1 MRANC
6 VSRSSDRAE
15 YDAALLS
22 SVDSHFKVESKTN
35 RLARW
40 ELPVSDFLTS
50 TEDYSGMNFG
60 QLLTHLRPPK
70 ITPEQFVELKDRV
83 EKLGKQ
89 SLAPTSSGQILSL
102 LEKYDVEVPKEVVEG
117 LLKTPQGGARKP
129 VGMTA
134 KQWLA
139 APKPE
144 APPDWSLITCKGLH
158 RTLYKDCQQ
167 HYQPSLYYKLSRMH
181 HSDTV
186 RTRTATGALGLSR
199 PGTQLEGRGGDS
211 GMAELLRTRTAST
224 AMSRVG
230 TADTKSTRAQTAMSG
245 HSSTSQFTSIALP
258 KAKPPKAG
266 YKSKVDVDT
275 HDSFLRQGSGDLSSL
290 AWTRRKGCDR
300 RAAVHAAS
308 GIRSVLSAIS
318 RSTVAH
324 NAVGLGMTTRALSNG
339 RDTPW
344 RVEKPDLP
352 HLCID
357 SANNTYTTHSST
369 PRQTHNC
376 VSQKDMRTQRYLLNE
391 LGSKIPMG

>member
-1 MRANC
+1 MDNRFAI
-6 VSRSSDRAE
+6 A
-15 YDAALLS
+15 
-22 SVDSHFKVESKTN
+22 SKPKG

-40 ELPVSDFLTS
+40 ELPVSDFLMS

-89 SLAPTSSGQILSL
+89 SLAPTNSSQILSL

-117 LLKTPQGGARKP
+117 LLKTPHGGHRKP
-129 VGMTA
+129 VAMTA

-158 RTLYKDCQQ
+158 RTLYKDCKHQ
-167 HYQPSLYYKLSRMH
+167 YQPSLYYKLSRMH
-181 HSDTV
+181 HSDAV
-186 RTRTATGALGLSR
+186 RARTAGGMEGFTR
-199 PGTQLEGRGGDS
+199 PGTRQGAGDS
-211 GMAELLRTRTAST
+211 NMAERLLTGSST
-224 AMSRVG
+224 ATMTRLS
-230 TADTKSTRAQTAMSG
+230 TADITSTRAQTAMST
-245 HSSTSQFTSIALP
+245 HSGASQFVSNPLP
-258 KAKPPKAG
+258 NAKPPKAG
-266 YKSKVDVDT
+266 YKTKVHVDES
-275 HDSFLRQGSGDLSSL
+275 SFLREPSGDLSSL

-300 RAAVHAAS
+300 KAAVHAAS

-324 NAVGLGMTTRALSNG
+324 NAVGSVAHKQSSDRA
-339 RDTPW
+339 W
-344 RVEKPDLP
+344 RVEKPTLP

-357 SANNTYTTHSST
+357 SANNTYTTHAST

-376 VSQKDMRTQRYLLNE
+376 VSQKGMGTQRYLLNE
-391 LGSKIPMG
+391 LGSKILMG